1 MPEYKIVLTWEAV
14 YDITDIA
21 DYIEAEFGQKRADK
35 FQKDIKAEISK
46 LVYMG
51 DIFYKTQIFYRGYSI
66 HKKPF
71 PPSIIFYIVK
81 EDEVHILRVLREE
94 RNWEQMLAKKLEYTY
109 PDEE

>member
-1 MPEYKIVLTWEAV
+1 MPEYKIVLTWEAI
-14 YDITDIA
+14 YDITDIV

-35 FQKDIKAEISK
+35 FQEDIKAEISK
-46 LVYMG
+46 LAYMG
-51 DIFYKTQIFYRGYSI
+51 DIFLKTQIFYRGYSI

-81 EDEVHILRVLREE
+81 EGEVHILRVLREE
-94 RNWEQMLAKKLEYTY
+94 RNWEQMLAKNLEYRY

>member
-1 MPEYKIVLTWEAV
+1 MPEYKIVLTWEAI
-14 YDITDIA
+14 YDITDIT
-21 DYIEAEFGQKRADK
+21 DYIEEEFGQKRADK
-35 FQKDIKAEISK
+35 FQEDIKAEISQ
-46 LVYMG
+46 LMYMG

-94 RNWEQMLAKKLEYTY
+94 RNWEQMLAKKLEYRY
-109 PDEE
+109 PDKE